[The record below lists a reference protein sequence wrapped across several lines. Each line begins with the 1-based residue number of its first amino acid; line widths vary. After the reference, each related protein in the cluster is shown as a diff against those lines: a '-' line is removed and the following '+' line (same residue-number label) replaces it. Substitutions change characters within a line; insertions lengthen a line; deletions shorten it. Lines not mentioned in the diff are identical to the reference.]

1 MSITSI
7 RIADDMEKPLEAL
20 SKKLDRS
27 KNYIINQAIKEFI
40 ARQSLEDS
48 RWQDT
53 LQALESIKA
62 GKCIDE
68 EDVNA
73 WLKAGAA
80 NIANRHLNHENK
92 VFAGIRR

>member
-1 MSITSI
+1 MSVTSI
-7 RIADDMEKPLEAL
+7 RIADEVEKPLEVL

-27 KNYIINQAIKEFI
+27 KNYLINQAIKEFI

-53 LQALESIKA
+53 LEALESIKV
-62 GKCIDE
+62 GKSIDE

-73 WLKAGAA
+73 WLNSWGT
-80 NIANRHLNHENK
+80 NNRK
-92 VFAGIRR
+92 SPPKS

>member
-1 MSITSI
+1 MGITSI
-7 RIADDMEKPLEAL
+7 RITDDMEKPLKSL

-27 KNYIINQAIKEFI
+27 KNYIINQAIKEFL

-53 LQALESIKA
+53 LEALESIKA
-62 GKCIDE
+62 GKTIDE

-73 WLKAGAA
+73 WLNSWGTNDRKSPP
-80 NIANRHLNHENK
+80 K
-92 VFAGIRR
+92 P

>member
-1 MSITSI
+1 MSITSV
-7 RIADDMEKPLEAL
+7 RIPDDIEKPLESL

-27 KNYIINQAIKEFI
+27 KSYLINQAINEFI

-53 LQALESIKA
+53 LEALESIKA
-62 GKCIDE
+62 GKAIDE

-73 WLKAGAA
+73 WLNSWGTNDRKLAP
-80 NIANRHLNHENK
+80 K
-92 VFAGIRR
+92 

>member
-7 RIADDMEKPLEAL
+7 RITDDVDKPLEDL

-27 KNYIINQAIKEFI
+27 KNYLINQAIKEFI
-40 ARQSLEDS
+40 ARQSVEDS

-53 LQALESIKA
+53 LEAIESIKA
-62 GKCIDE
+62 GQSIPE

-73 WLKAGAA
+73 WLNSWGSG
-80 NIANRHLNHENK
+80 NRKLPPK
-92 VFAGIRR
+92 S